1 MAVVDTALLLLCRS
15 HQAHSVDNQMLASL
29 LLCLSSMFSW
39 YHKAQLGRF
48 PCVAFGTH
56 AEEQPSHLNCS
67 YLQHK
72 KKEERFDEI
81 ISIPREI
88 IFSFF
93 LLHCKDIH
101 PLLRAPCY
109 LLKVAPSMSSI
120 NKVEVCTS
128 NEGLALKILMGTF
141 PFLQLSIT
149 TSLAPSLKR
158 LWEKSQFLSPET
170 ISVLFFWPILP
181 PFILFPVVSGFPAK
195 ACPGTNFHL

>member
-1 MAVVDTALLLLCRS
+1 MIKGNRKSVLCSMAVVDTALLLLCRS

-67 YLQHK
+67 YLQCK
-72 KKEERFDEI
+72 KKEERFG
-81 ISIPREI
+81 EI

-101 PLLRAPCY
+101 PLLWDPCY

-120 NKVEVCTS
+120 NKVEGCAPAMRDLLWKS
-128 NEGLALKILMGTF
+128 WWEHF
-141 PFLQLSIT
+141 PFCS
-149 TSLAPSLKR
+149 SA
-158 LWEKSQFLSPET
+158 SQPL
-170 ISVLFFWPILP
+170 
-181 PFILFPVVSGFPAK
+181 
-195 ACPGTNFHL
+195 